1 MSGRHSALAVLVAL
15 VWGVNFVVIDEGLA
29 GFPPVLLVSLRFV
42 LVALPLVF
50 LVPRP
55 RTSWRN
61 VVGVGLFMSL
71 CQFSLLY
78 LALHLGMPAG
88 LASLVLQAQVVF
100 TLALAAGVL
109 RERATRRQVTGA
121 AVGMAGLT
129 VVAVGHGAGAP
140 VLPLLVTLAAALSWA
155 VGNIISRR
163 AQVRSGLS
171 LVVWS
176 ALVVPVPAF
185 LLSLLLDGPAEVG
198 RALTHPTAAAVF
210 ATLYTAYGAS
220 LLGYA
225 IWNSLLARYPAGVV
239 VPYILLV
246 PVVGV
251 AAAWIVQ
258 GEAPDAVELAGGAV
272 MLAGV
277 AAATVR
283 TRARAEA
290 VPLAPSG
297 G

>member
-1 MSGRHSALAVLVAL
+1 M
-15 VWGVNFVVIDEGLA
+15 NFVVIDEGLS
-29 GFPPVLLVSLRFV
+29 GFPPFLLVSLRFV
-42 LVALPLVF
+42 LVAVPLVF

-61 VVGVGLFMSL
+61 VVGVGVFMSL

-100 TLALAAGVL
+100 TIALAAAVL
-109 RERATRRQVTGA
+109 RERATRRQVAGA
-121 AVGMAGLT
+121 AVGMAGLA
-129 VVAVGHGAGAP
+129 VVAAGHGAGAP
-140 VLPLLVTLAAALSWA
+140 VLPLLVTIAAALSWA
-155 VGNIISRR
+155 VGNVISRR

-176 ALVVPVPAF
+176 ALVVPVPTFA
-185 LLSLLLDGPAEVG
+185 LALALDGPDAVG
-198 RALTHPTAAAVF
+198 HALAHPTGAAVF

-225 IWNSLLARYPAGVV
+225 IWNSLLARYPAGAV

-246 PVVGV
+246 PVVGI
-251 AAAWIVQ
+251 AAAWLVQ
-258 GEAPDAVELAGGAV
+258 GETPDAIELAGGVV
-272 MLAGV
+272 MLVGV
-277 AAATVR
+277 ATATIR
-283 TRARAEA
+283 SRRAVASPA
-290 VPLAPSG
+290 
-297 G
+297 

>member
-1 MSGRHSALAVLVAL
+1 MSARHSALAVLVAV
-15 VWGVNFVVIDEGLA
+15 VWGVNFVVIDEGLS

-50 LVPRP
+50 LVPPP

-61 VVGVGLFMSL
+61 VVGVGTFMSL

-78 LALHLGMPAG
+78 VALHLGMPAG

-100 TLALAAGVL
+100 TLALAAAAL
-109 RERATRRQVTGA
+109 HERPTRRQVAGA
-121 AVGMAGLT
+121 AIGMVGLT
-129 VVAVGHGAGAP
+129 VVATGHGAGAP

-155 VGNIISRR
+155 VGNVISRR

-185 LLSLLLDGPAEVG
+185 ALSLLVDGPDAVG

-225 IWNSLLARYPAGVV
+225 IWNSLLARYPAGAV

-246 PVVGV
+246 PVVGI

-258 GEAPDAVELAGGAV
+258 GEGPDAVELAGGAV

-283 TRARAEA
+283 TRRPAPVTAPA
-290 VPLAPSG
+290 VP
-297 G
+297 